1 MSRHRAA
8 VVAGRGCV
16 TGVVGDDIVVLPN
29 MHPSHAMAVMQA
41 RGVVAEVGGA
51 LAHLAVV
58 CREMGTTMMVLPDAC
73 TTLTPGMRV
82 TLDPARCEILVLDR

>member
-58 CREMGTTMMVLPDAC
+58 CREMVLPDAC